1 MKILLVDAHPVV
13 REGYSVLLQAGIPG
27 VTILQ
32 AATGEQALEHS
43 GQDIPT
49 LVIMDISLP
58 GISGLETCRRLLQRL
73 PQLPVLFFSAHTEL
87 TLVRQALNQGARGYI
102 GKASEPR
109 ILLQAVQRLLAG
121 HLYIEQALATE
132 LACQGSTRA
141 DNSKLKGLSAR
152 EFEVFV
158 MLARGIPSA
167 HIAEKLCISGKTVA
181 NYCTQVKHKLQAANQ
196 AELVHLA
203 MELGILHTAGRV
215 S

>member
-1 MKILLVDAHPVV
+1 MPGVHI
-13 REGYSVLLQAGIPG
+13 SQAGS
-27 VTILQ
+27 
-32 AATGEQALEHS
+32 GEQACELLQHS
-43 GQDIPT
+43 IPG

-87 TLVRQALNQGARGYI
+87 ALVRQAMAQGARGYV
-102 GKASEPR
+102 GKASEPHVMV
-109 ILLQAVQRLLAG
+109 QAVQRLLAG
-121 HLYIEQALATE
+121 HPYIEQSLATE
-132 LACQGSTRA
+132 LACQGSGSAEDLR
-141 DNSKLKGLSAR
+141 LKGLSAR

-158 MLARGIPSA
+158 MLARGVPGT
-167 HIAEKLCISGKTVA
+167 HIAEKLCISSKTVA

-203 MELGILHTAGRV
+203 MELGILHTASRV